1 MFDARLR
8 PVIDPPLNWAGKVLV
23 RFGCPANGITL
34 AGFAVGLAAA
44 GMIANGHFWVGTLLI
59 CLNRLADG
67 LDGAVAR
74 ASRKTDLGGYLDITL
89 DFFFYGAIPLAFAWA
104 NPAAN
109 ALAAAALLASFY
121 ANGSAFLAF
130 AIMAEKKGLTTD
142 RQGAKSLFYL
152 TGIAEGFETILV
164 FLLMCVFPEA
174 FPWLAF
180 AFAGLCVVSAAARV
194 LLVTQILAKE
204 I

>member
-8 PVIDPPLNWAGKVLV
+8 PVIDPPLNRAGRELA
-23 RFGCPANGITL
+23 RLGIPANGITL
-34 AGFAVGLAAA
+34 GGFVVGLAAA
-44 GMIANGHFWVGTLLI
+44 GMIAGGLFLAGGLLI

-89 DFFFYGAIPLAFAWA
+89 DFFFYGSIPLAFAWSD
-104 NPAAN
+104 PAAN
-109 ALAAAALLASFY
+109 ALAATALLASFY

-130 AIMAEKKGLTTD
+130 AIMAERKGVSTD
-142 RQGAKSLFYL
+142 RQGAKSLYYL
-152 TGIAEGFETILV
+152 AGIAEGFETILM
-164 FLLMCVFPEA
+164 FLLMCVFPEI

-180 AFAGLCVVSAAARV
+180 AFAALCGVSAAARV
-194 LLVTQILAKE
+194 LLVARILAK
-204 I
+204 